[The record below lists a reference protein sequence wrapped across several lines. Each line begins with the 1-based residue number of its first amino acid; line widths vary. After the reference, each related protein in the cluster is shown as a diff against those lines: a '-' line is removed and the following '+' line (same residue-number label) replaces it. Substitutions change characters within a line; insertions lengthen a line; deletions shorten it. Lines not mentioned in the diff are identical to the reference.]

1 VTVAD
6 YKNPNALVSP
16 ERLAKYLE
24 HVKVVDGSWYLPAMQ
39 RDPVAEFAEA
49 HIPGAVYF
57 DIETIAD
64 QSSDLPHT
72 LPSAEQFAEQVGA
85 LGISNDDPVVI
96 YDGLGLF
103 SSGRVWWM
111 FKYFGHERVSILD
124 GGFTRW
130 QAEGHPVEDGAATP
144 ASATYSATANADMA
158 KALEDMRGNI
168 DSAAAQV
175 LDARSAGRFN
185 ATEPEPR
192 AGLRNGHIP
201 GSFSL
206 PVSDLTDPETKCVK
220 SADALTSL
228 FDEAGVDFGRPSIT
242 TCGSGVSAC
251 AVAFALH
258 LMGKDDVAMYD
269 GSWTEWGGRDD
280 TPVAP

>member
-1 VTVAD
+1 MAEYT
-6 YKNPNALVSP
+6 NPDSLVSTDW
-16 ERLAKYLE
+16 LAANLDK
-24 HVKVVDGSWYLPAMQ
+24 VKVVDGSWYLPAMQ
-39 RDPVAEFAEA
+39 RNPAAEYAAA

-57 DIETIAD
+57 DIDTIAD
-64 QSSDLPHT
+64 RASGLPHT
-72 LPSAEQFAEQVGA
+72 LPAAQQFAEQVGA
-85 LGISNDDPVVI
+85 LGIGNDDPVVV

-111 FKYFGHERVSILD
+111 FRYFGHARVAILD
-124 GGFTRW
+124 GGFARW
-130 QAEGHPVEDGAATP
+130 QAEGRPVESGEAAPTP
-144 ASATYSATANADMA
+144 VAYTAEAAAGMA
-158 KALEDMRGNI
+158 RSLDDMRRNI

-175 LDARSAGRFN
+175 LDARAPGRFN

-192 AGLRNGHIP
+192 AGLRSGHIP
-201 GSFSL
+201 GSVNL
-206 PVSDLTDPETKCVK
+206 PVGQLTDPETQGVR
-220 SADALTSL
+220 SADALGEL
-228 FDEAGVDFGRPSIT
+228 FAGAQVDFSRPTIA